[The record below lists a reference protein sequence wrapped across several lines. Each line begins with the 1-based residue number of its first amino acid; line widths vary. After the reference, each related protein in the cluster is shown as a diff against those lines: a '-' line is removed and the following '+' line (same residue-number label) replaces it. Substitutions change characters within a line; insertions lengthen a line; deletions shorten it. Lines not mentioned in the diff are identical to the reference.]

1 MNRKEIENVECINFE
16 EIQHKISRFYELA
29 NSLNYEVKKISF
41 GIVSKNIVKRV
52 TDILE
57 EVQSIVSEIEDELN
71 YLTCRDIYLIPH
83 DNSEER
89 NVD

>member
-1 MNRKEIENVECINFE
+1 MSAEQIENDVIKEIHN
-16 EIQHKISRFYELA
+16 KISDFYNTA
-29 NSLNYEVKKISF
+29 LNLNKKVKKISF